1 MEFSISTFSCSL
13 SRLKVGYFHLL
24 SMFKGG
30 KVLVTLL
37 LLSHPTDS
45 IKAFFLQ
52 KEVHRRAG
60 VQPDRGCSL

>member
-1 MEFSISTFSCSL
+1 MEFSIYTFSGSL

-24 SMFKGG
+24 SMLKGG
-30 KVLVTLL
+30 KELVTLI

-52 KEVHRRAG
+52 KGSSSEGGSTAR
-60 VQPDRGCSL
+60 